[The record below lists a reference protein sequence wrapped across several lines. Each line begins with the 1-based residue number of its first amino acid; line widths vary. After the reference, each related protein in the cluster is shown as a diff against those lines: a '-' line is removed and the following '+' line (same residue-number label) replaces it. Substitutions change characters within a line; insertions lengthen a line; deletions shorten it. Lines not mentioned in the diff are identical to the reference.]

1 MRWKLFTEILDSRT
15 GTLRVGIH
23 NKRSSGMKLQKLV
36 LTHLAACAALAL
48 GGVAMAQDIEMA
60 IGGKVYTIT
69 LEENDAAKALAAR
82 LPIKLQFED
91 FGAVE
96 RIAYLNPK
104 LDVGNA
110 PTRTTP
116 KTGDLTYYMP
126 WGNLAA
132 FTGNFR
138 SCESLVPLG
147 RMSTEAIR
155 ALRDSGS
162 ADVTLRRKE

>member
-1 MRWKLFTEILDSRT
+1 
-15 GTLRVGIH
+15 
-23 NKRSSGMKLQKLV
+23 
-36 LTHLAACAALAL
+36 
-48 GGVAMAQDIEMA
+48 MAQDIEMA

-138 SCESLVPLG
+138 SSESLVPLG